1 LRQHP
6 SGYPQSKEKPTR
18 VMSRTQLL
26 PLSLLPRRCAIV
38 VVVTVV
44 VAQWCCLVRVAGFA
58 PTRTQHCHYRYSATT
73 RALWSSPQSTGSSST
88 RTKSFTA
95 SKATTIRFLALND
108 REDETTKKET
118 TWDRITGPK
127 LFKTVTPLVPLRI
140 ATGLLM
146 MHHGSEGG
154 VLPANFGTPEF
165 QGFVDYIVVPY
176 FGFLPGPP
184 ELWSAIHDY
193 VEYIGGFLLAVG
205 FLTRPAALALFATM
219 AGAVYFHLAST
230 GSQGFPLGHVP
241 NYSYD
246 FEEPTLYAFI
256 FLLFWFNGAVRCNLG
271 LEDDALVCFAV
282 PYISLASKRLCRVL
296 SLLILS
302 FSGTC
307 SNRRID
313 CRSLY

>member
-1 LRQHP
+1 
-6 SGYPQSKEKPTR
+6 
-18 VMSRTQLL
+18 MSRTQLL
-26 PLSLLPRRCAIV
+26 PLSPLPRRCAVVVAV
-38 VVVTVV
+38 VVV
-44 VAQWCCLVRVAGFA
+44 VAAQCWCGLVRSVDGFSSTRIHHHHQYRHSA
-58 PTRTQHCHYRYSATT
+58 ATRT
-73 RALWSSPQSTGSSST
+73 LWSSSSQSTGSHSST
-88 RTKSFTA
+88 CTKSFTV

-108 REDETTKKET
+108 LEDETSATIQKET

-127 LFKTVTPLVPLRI
+127 LFKTVTQWQGIHAVPLVPLRI

-154 VLPANFGTPEF
+154 VLPANVGTPEF

-193 VEYIGGFLLAVG
+193 VEYCGGVLLAVG

-219 AGAVYFHLAST
+219 VGAVYFHLAST
-230 GSQGFPLGHVP
+230 GWQGFPLGHVP

-256 FLLFWFNGAVRCNLG
+256 FLLFWFNGAVRS
-271 LEDDALVCFAV
+271 
-282 PYISLASKRLCRVL
+282 I
-296 SLLILS
+296 
-302 FSGTC
+302 
-307 SNRRID
+307 
-313 CRSLY
+313 CRSFVRGTISDCVMFG